1 MSDEETKIQTVKSK
15 HAKKTETYNVYLY
28 KILKQVYPTLGMSKQ
43 AMAIMDSYIK
53 DMFERIATESAN
65 LAQINHKTTIDAR
78 CIQTATT
85 LQFPQE
91 LAKHAIAEGIKA
103 INKYT
108 ANISSDGGTGGKK
121 KKRKS
126 QSERA
131 GLKFP
136 VGRIARYLK
145 EGNYASRISGG
156 AALYLAAV
164 LEYLAAEL
172 MEKAGYATKDN
183 KKARIIPRH
192 IMLAIKNDDEFSKL
206 LNLVII
212 MNSGTMP
219 YIAQELMPMRFKKKT
234 LPTATKFSASMAY

>member
-65 LAQINHKTTIDAR
+65 IAQINHRTTIDAR
-78 CIQTATT
+78 CIQTATN

-91 LAKHAIAEGIKA
+91 LAKHATAEGTKA
-103 INKYT
+103 VNKYM
-108 ANISSDGGTGGKK
+108 ANISSDSGTGGKK
-121 KKRKS
+121 KKRRS

-131 GLKFP
+131 GLQFP

-145 EGNYASRISGG
+145 EGHYASRIRGG
-156 AALYLAAV
+156 AAVYLAAV
-164 LEYLAAEL
+164 LEYL
-172 MEKAGYATKDN
+172 
-183 KKARIIPRH
+183 
-192 IMLAIKNDDEFSKL
+192 
-206 LNLVII
+206 
-212 MNSGTMP
+212 
-219 YIAQELMPMRFKKKT
+219 
-234 LPTATKFSASMAY
+234 